1 MQDEDSVHRELQTC
15 VNSWSRTI
23 EFPERTRFHKVNCCL
38 KVHKTHSII
47 LSAISGLVGNINHV
61 LDKVYSW

>member
-38 KVHKTHSII
+38 KVHKTQSII
-47 LSAISGLVGNINHV
+47 LTLFPDQHGTLIM
-61 LDKVYSW
+61 Y

>member
-1 MQDEDSVHRELQTC
+1 MQDEDCARWELQTS
-15 VNSWSRTI
+15 VNSKSRTI

-38 KVHKTHSII
+38 RVYRTHSII
-47 LSAISGLVGNINHV
+47 LSAISGLAWNINRV